1 MNTENS
7 DTPVVPLL
15 PVLSSRHRRGKVA
28 RLPKAVRDRLN
39 FMLLDG
45 LSYADILEKL
55 GPDGNGINEGNI
67 GEWKSGGYQDWLRD
81 QQRVEAL
88 KSRQDFAF
96 DLVCE
101 KDGSQLHQASL
112 QIAAT
117 NLCELLVD
125 LDPAA
130 LRETMEADPD
140 KYTRLL
146 NAISRLSDGHLRHER
161 HRTQEAER
169 QAALAKAKCPP
180 AKRGISEESLKK
192 AEDRLNLL

>member
-1 MNTENS
+1 
-7 DTPVVPLL
+7 
-15 PVLSSRHRRGKVA
+15 
-28 RLPKAVRDRLN
+28 
-39 FMLLDG
+39 
-45 LSYADILEKL
+45 LEKL

-130 LRETMEADPD
+130 LRETLETEPD

-146 NAISRLSDGHLRHER
+146 NAIARLSDGQLRCER
-161 HRTQEAER
+161 HRAQEAER
-169 QAALAKAKCPP
+169 KAELAREKAPAPP
-180 AKRGISEESLKK
+180 GGISDEALKA
-192 AEDRLNLL
+192 AEAKLKLL